1 VGLLSCLLTVSAA
14 EGAPFV
20 GGHVGFG
27 LGYVAGQDDGL
38 EIPSDPTFAF
48 STKTEADGGLLS
60 AECRARREWELGT
73 NRTVKQLRDLQAA
86 RAATDAAGVL
96 KEGK

>member
-1 VGLLSCLLTVSAA
+1 MRTHRSLPLVGLLSCLLTVSAA
-14 EGAPFV
+14 EAAPFV

-60 AECRARREWELGT
+60 LSARSVSRRERAGT
-73 NRTVKQLRDLQAA
+73 VTIAMETSA
-86 RAATDAAGVL
+86 
-96 KEGK
+96 